1 MSLTESS
8 APEIAKNASLASRRI
23 ATLSTESRN
32 NALTVLHAALL
43 ENREHI
49 LQANA
54 RDVSLATQA
63 AEDGK
68 LSQSVLKRLDLSRP
82 GKYQDMLDGIL
93 SVRDLEDPGMNED
106 TQPVRELC

>member
-1 MSLTESS
+1 MSLTECS
-8 APEIAKNASLASRRI
+8 APEIATSASLASRRL

-32 NALTVLHAALL
+32 NALTALHSALL

-49 LQANA
+49 LEANA
-54 RDVSLATQA
+54 RDVSLATRA

-93 SVRDLEDPGMNED
+93 SVRDLEDPSMFEGTENHEGSN
-106 TQPVRELC
+106 